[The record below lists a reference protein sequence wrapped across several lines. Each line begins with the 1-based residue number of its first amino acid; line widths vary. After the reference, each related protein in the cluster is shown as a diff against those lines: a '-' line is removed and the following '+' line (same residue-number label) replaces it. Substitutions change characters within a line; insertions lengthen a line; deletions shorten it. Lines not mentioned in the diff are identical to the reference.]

1 MNRSQSIRVKAAFL
15 MIVFFLNTVIG
26 FACSIGIDLG
36 FNTTHHHDEDS
47 SEAPSEH
54 LHTRST
60 TNDDHHKS
68 KESKD
73 HCCNDGVIK
82 FSQLEKSIPQP
93 VNLALN
99 PVFFTIFLAS
109 FYDVDFL
116 LISQVVPNVK
126 YFCRSYHPPI
136 KNIRIAIQ
144 SFQI

>member
-1 MNRSQSIRVKAAFL
+1 MKRSQSIRIKAAFL
-15 MIVFFLNTVIG
+15 MIVFSLNTIIG
-26 FACSIGIDLG
+26 FACSIGIDLD
-36 FNTTHHHDEDS
+36 FDTKHHHEKES
-47 SEAPSEH
+47 SDAPSEH
-54 LHTRST
+54 LHTHST
-60 TNDDHHKS
+60 TKHDHHKS
-68 KESKD
+68 KESKG

-82 FSQLEKSIPQP
+82 FSQLEKSIPQSA
-93 VNLALN
+93 NLALN
-99 PVFFTIFLAS
+99 PVFFTVFLAS